1 MARQNEVVNK
11 DLALKSKEAELEDK
25 RNRMGRK
32 IEELKA
38 MEGKTVERKRD
49 VDKIELKL
57 IEKETELFEREQA
70 VSRREAK

>member
-1 MARQNEVVNK
+1 VARQNEVVNK